1 MTLEE
6 IKAIVYPKDN
16 VNMVDVVKELLKFK
30 NFKEGELVT
39 FDGIY
44 MYDIGDSNLHLCG
57 LAVING
63 NLICVTEEIY
73 GGDVWDMYIGTIRGK
88 EGYGYVPDEEKGI
101 YLTDEAIK
109 KVCQLILEDKTE
121 IDFNFV
127 DMKSFDG
134 LNGDYFNGIDFE
146 EYLEEHESAK
156 EKIESFCN
164 GTSVGCICY

>member
-1 MTLEE
+1 MTIEE

-16 VNMVDVVKELLKFK
+16 VNMVDVVKELLKLK

-44 MYDIGDSNLHLCG
+44 MYDIGDPDLYLTG
-57 LAVING
+57 LSIIKG
-63 NLICVTEEIY
+63 NLICMANVIY
-73 GGDVWDMYIGTIRGK
+73 GGDVCDTYVGTVTSEDKTGYI
-88 EGYGYVPDEEKGI
+88 PDDDKGI
-101 YLTDEAIK
+101 FLTNEAIK
-109 KVCQLILEDKTE
+109 KACQKILEDKTE

-134 LNGDYFNGIDFE
+134 LDGDYFSGVYFE
-146 EYLEEHESAK
+146 EYLEEHESTK